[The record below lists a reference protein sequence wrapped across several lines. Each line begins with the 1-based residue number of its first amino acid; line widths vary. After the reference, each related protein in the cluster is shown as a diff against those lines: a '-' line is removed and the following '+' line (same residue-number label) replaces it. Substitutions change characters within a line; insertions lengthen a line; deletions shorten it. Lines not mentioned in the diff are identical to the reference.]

1 METNTGI
8 GSVVKS
14 GLFTESEKEDE
25 VVTRHPIVVS
35 VSRNF
40 GSNGGKISELLAE
53 RLGVTCYGHSMIDEM
68 MNKTHTTKKLMT
80 LMDEKLPRAIDSFL
94 YSLFVKPDNSVAGYY
109 KNLIKTVL
117 NISKLG
123 GVIVGR
129 GARLILAHDPLVF
142 RVSIE
147 GSRDVCIKRVAEREG
162 ISDEAAKRKIISTEK
177 DRSAFMKGLF
187 KRYPNTRTYYDL
199 VINSDR
205 IDPMHAVDIIVHA
218 MERMGY
224 ITAEQANAPQHR
236 AAPIEVR
243 PLPPVHLGLHFLI
256 VEDETEFYSLIKGWL
271 ETWPGTGDKGDKGDK
286 ETTRLTT
293 PSVNLTNAK
302 SFQDAEAYLEHNHY
316 DLILLDLNLSDS
328 RGLEETFGRI
338 NQKIRDT
345 PIIVF
350 TGIDDEQKADQAVAQ
365 GAQDYLVKGQVNK
378 KILVRSIKHALSR
391 YRIMRSGKK

>member
-1 METNTGI
+1 MENNTGI

-25 VVTRHPIVVS
+25 VLTRHPVVVS

-40 GSNGGKISELLAE
+40 GANGGKIAELLAE
-53 RLGVTCYGHSMIDEM
+53 RLGVICYGHSMIDEM

-142 RVSIE
+142 RVNIE
-147 GSRDVCIKRVAEREG
+147 GSRDVCIKRVADREG
-162 ISDEAAKRKIISTEK
+162 LPQDAAKRKLISTEK

-199 VINSDR
+199 VLNSDR
-205 IDPMHAVDIIVHA
+205 IDPVHAVDIIVHA

-224 ITAEQANAPQHR
+224 ISSEQANAPQHH
-236 AAPIEVR
+236 AVPLEVR
-243 PLPPVHLGLHFLI
+243 PLPPIHLGLHFLI
-256 VEDETEFYSLIKGWL
+256 VEDEAEFYSLIKGWL
-271 ETWPGTGDKGDKGDK
+271 ETWPVTGDKSDKDG
-286 ETTRLTT
+286 TRSTNPMVHLTH
-293 PSVNLTNAK
+293 AK
-302 SFQDAEAYLEHNHY
+302 SFQEAEDFLDHNQF

-328 RGLEETFGRI
+328 RGLDETFGRI
-338 NQKIRDT
+338 NKKIRDT

>member
-1 METNTGI
+1 MQTNPGI

-14 GLFTESEKEDE
+14 ELFSEAEPEDE

-68 MNKTHTTKKLMT
+68 MSKTQTTKKLMM

-162 ISDEAAKRKIISTEK
+162 ITQDAAKRKIIDTEK
-177 DRSAFMKGLF
+177 ERSRFMKGLF

-199 VINSDR
+199 ELNSDR
-205 IDPMHAVDIIVHA
+205 IDPVHAVDIIVHA

-236 AAPIEVR
+236 AVPIEVR

-271 ETWPGTGDKGDKGDK
+271 ETWPGTGDKDKDAI
-286 ETTRLTT
+286 RSAT
-293 PSVNLTNAK
+293 PSVNLTHAK
-302 SFQDAEAYLEHNHY
+302 SFQEAEEFLEHNQY

-328 RGLEETFGRI
+328 RGLEQTFGRI

-350 TGIDDEQKADQAVAQ
+350 TGIDDDQKADQAVAQ

-378 KILVRSIKHALSR
+378 KTLVRSIKHALSR